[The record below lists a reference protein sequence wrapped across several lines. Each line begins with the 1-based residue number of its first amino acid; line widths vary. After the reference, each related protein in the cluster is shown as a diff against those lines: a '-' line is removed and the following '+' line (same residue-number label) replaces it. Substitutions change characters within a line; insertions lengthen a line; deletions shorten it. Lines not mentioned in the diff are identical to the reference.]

1 MVQPLHCK
9 GLATLPRFPK
19 SKITVHAADH
29 NPSHFHMLANEGAEA
44 LIHLAALRL
53 LDGSLQPGVL
63 MKALA

>member
-29 NPSHFHMLANEGAEA
+29 NPSHFHVLANEGAEA
-44 LIHLAALRL
+44 L
-53 LDGSLQPGVL
+53 